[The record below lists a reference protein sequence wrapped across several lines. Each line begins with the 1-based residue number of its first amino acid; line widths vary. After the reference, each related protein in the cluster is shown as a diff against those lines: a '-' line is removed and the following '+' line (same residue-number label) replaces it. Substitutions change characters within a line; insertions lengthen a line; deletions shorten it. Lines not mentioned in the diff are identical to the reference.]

1 MKISGLIR
9 RRSEKLHVTEFNA
22 GVGSTEPI
30 LKSLAAAKENYL
42 PLKHQQ
48 QSGAGVMQFL
58 RNSQRGADISQLVK
72 SASGKP
78 SLPKT
83 RLVSPVKS
91 IMLPATR
98 ITQASSVFTGLANKL
113 RKPVAEKDK
122 NITATKVR
130 VYRRVLPSRAYF
142 AEYPFNQG
150 RCKACQCH
158 STGRYDLDKGKS

>member
-1 MKISGLIR
+1 MLELTR
-9 RRSEKLHVTEFNA
+9 P
-22 GVGSTEPI
+22 EPI
-30 LKSLAAAKENYL
+30 LKSLAAAKTNHL
-42 PLKHQQ
+42 PQKHQQ
-48 QSGAGVMQFL
+48 QRDAGVMQFP
-58 RNSQRGADISQLVK
+58 RNSQRDIDVSQLVK

-78 SLPKT
+78 SLSKT
-83 RLVSPVKS
+83 RFVSPVKS

-98 ITQASSVFTGLANKL
+98 ITQASLANKL
-113 RKPVAEKDK
+113 RKPLAEKDK